1 MAIFAPSCRDS
12 RWGKKRVNKPF
23 AIFSGNAN
31 PELAQAVCK
40 HLGQPLASA
49 SVTRFAD
56 GEIYVEINQNVR
68 GVNCFV
74 IQPTCTPVND
84 NLMELLVITDALK
97 RSSANPIVAVMPYF
111 GYARQD
117 RKTRPRTPISA
128 RLAADL
134 LTAAGVHRVLA
145 IDLHAGQIQGFFN
158 IPVDHV
164 YAMPVM
170 MDYLRTKFGSDAVIV
185 SPDAGGVERARAFS
199 KRLDAGLAI
208 IDKRRPA
215 PNVAELVHIIGDV
228 KGRDC
233 IIIDD
238 MVDTAGTLCAAAKGL
253 TAQGAR
259 GVYACISH
267 GLLSGR
273 ALECITNSAIKELI
287 ITDSIPP
294 RDEIKASPKVRVLSV
309 APLLAEAVKRIHQ
322 GDSLS
327 SLFI

>member
-1 MAIFAPSCRDS
+1 
-12 RWGKKRVNKPF
+12 VTKPF
-23 AIFSGNAN
+23 AIFSGNAH
-31 PELAQAVCK
+31 PELAQSLCQ
-40 HLGQPLASA
+40 HLGQPLGDAK
-49 SVTRFAD
+49 VERFAD
-56 GEIYVEINQNVR
+56 GEVYVEINQNVR

-74 IQPTCTPVND
+74 VQPTCTPVND
-84 NLMELLVITDALK
+84 NLMELLVMTDALK
-97 RSSANPIVAVMPYF
+97 RSSANPIVAVIPYF

-145 IDLHAGQIQGFFN
+145 MDLHAGQIQGFFN
-158 IPVDHV
+158 IPVDHI

-170 MDYLRTKFGSDAVIV
+170 MEYLKTKFGSETVIV

-199 KRLDAGLAI
+199 KRLDASLAI

-215 PNVAELVHIIGDV
+215 PNVAELVNIIGDV
-228 KGRDC
+228 KGRDA

-253 TAQGAR
+253 TDKGAR
-259 GVYACISH
+259 AVYACISH
-267 GLLSGR
+267 GLLSGPAIER
-273 ALECITNSAIKELI
+273 IHASTIKELI

-294 RDEIKASPKVRVLSV
+294 RPEVKASPKVRVLSV
-309 APLLAEAVKRIHQ
+309 APLLGEAVKRIHM

>member
-1 MAIFAPSCRDS
+1 MT
-12 RWGKKRVNKPF
+12 KPF
-23 AIFSGNAN
+23 AIFSGNAH
-31 PELAQAVCK
+31 PELAQSLCQ
-40 HLGQPLASA
+40 HLGQPLGDAK
-49 SVTRFAD
+49 VERFAD
-56 GEIYVEINQNVR
+56 GEVYVEINQNVR

-74 IQPTCTPVND
+74 VQPTCTPVND
-84 NLMELLVITDALK
+84 NLMELLVMTDALK
-97 RSSANPIVAVMPYF
+97 RSSANPIVAVIPYF

-145 IDLHAGQIQGFFN
+145 MDLHAGQIQGFFN
-158 IPVDHV
+158 IPVDHI
-164 YAMPVM
+164 YGMPVM
-170 MDYLRTKFGSDAVIV
+170 MEYLKTKFGSETVIV

-199 KRLDAGLAI
+199 KRMDASLAI

-215 PNVAELVHIIGDV
+215 PNVAELVNIIGDV
-228 KGRDC
+228 KGRDA

-253 TAQGAR
+253 TDKGAR
-259 GVYACISH
+259 AVYACISH
-267 GLLSGR
+267 GLLSGPAIER
-273 ALECITNSAIKELI
+273 IHASTIKELI

-294 RDEIKASPKVRVLSV
+294 RPEVKASPKVRVLSV
-309 APLLAEAVKRIHQ
+309 APLLGEAVKRIHM

>member
-1 MAIFAPSCRDS
+1 
-12 RWGKKRVNKPF
+12 VTKPF
-23 AIFSGNAN
+23 AIFSGNAH
-31 PELAQAVCK
+31 PELAQSLCQ
-40 HLGQPLASA
+40 HLGQPLGSA
-49 SVTRFAD
+49 KVERFAD
-56 GEIYVEINQNVR
+56 GEVYVEINQNVR

-74 IQPTCTPVND
+74 VQPTCTPVND
-84 NLMELLVITDALK
+84 NLMELLVMTDALK
-97 RSSANPIVAVMPYF
+97 RSSANPIVAVIPYF

-145 IDLHAGQIQGFFN
+145 MDLHAGQIQGFFN
-158 IPVDHV
+158 IPVDHI

-170 MDYLRTKFGSDAVIV
+170 MDYLKTKFGSETVIV

-228 KGRDC
+228 KDRDA

-253 TAQGAR
+253 TEKGAR

-267 GLLSGR
+267 GLLSGP
-273 ALECITNSAIKELI
+273 ALERIHASTIKELI

-294 RDEIKASPKVRVLSV
+294 RPEVKASPKVRVISV
-309 APLLAEAVKRIHQ
+309 AHLLGEAVKRIHM

>member
-1 MAIFAPSCRDS
+1 M
-12 RWGKKRVNKPF
+12 NKPF
-23 AIFSGNAN
+23 AIFSGNSH
-31 PELAQAVCK
+31 PELAQSLCQ

-49 SVTRFAD
+49 KVERFAD
-56 GEIYVEINQNVR
+56 GEVYVEINQNVR

-74 IQPTCTPVND
+74 VQPTCTPVND
-84 NLMELLVITDALK
+84 NLMELLVMTDALK
-97 RSSANPIVAVMPYF
+97 RSSANPIVAVIPYF

-145 IDLHAGQIQGFFN
+145 MDLHAGQIQGFFN
-158 IPVDHV
+158 IPVDHI

-170 MDYLRTKFGSDAVIV
+170 MEYLKTKFGNDTVIV

-215 PNVAELVHIIGDV
+215 PNVAELVNIIGDV
-228 KGRDC
+228 KGRDA

-253 TAQGAR
+253 TDKGAR
-259 GVYACISH
+259 AVYACISH
-267 GLLSGR
+267 GLLSGP
-273 ALECITNSAIKELI
+273 ALDRIHASTIKELI

-294 RDEIKASPKVRVLSV
+294 RPDVKASPKVRVLSV
-309 APLLAEAVKRIHQ
+309 APLLGEAVKRIHM

>member
-1 MAIFAPSCRDS
+1 M
-12 RWGKKRVNKPF
+12 NKPF

-31 PELAQAVCK
+31 PELARALCG
-40 HLGQPLASA
+40 HLGQPLGSA
-49 SVTRFAD
+49 KVERFAD
-56 GEIYVEINQNVR
+56 GEVYVEIDQNVR

-74 IQPTCTPVND
+74 VQSTCTPVND
-84 NLMELLVITDALK
+84 NLMELLIMTDALK
-97 RSSANPIVAVMPYF
+97 RSSAKPIVAVMPYF

-128 RLAADL
+128 RLVADL
-134 LTAAGVHRVLA
+134 LTAAGLTRILA
-145 IDLHAGQIQGFFN
+145 MDLHAGQIQGFFD
-158 IPVDHV
+158 IPVDHI

-170 MDYLRTKFGSDAVIV
+170 MDYLRTKFDSSAVIV
-185 SPDAGGVERARAFS
+185 SPDAGGVERARAYS
-199 KRLDAGLAI
+199 KRLDASLAI

-228 KGRDC
+228 QDRDA

-238 MVDTAGTLCAAAKGL
+238 MVDTAGTLCAAANGL
-253 TAQGAR
+253 TKAGAR
-259 GVYACISH
+259 AVYGCITH
-267 GLLSGR
+267 GLLSGP
-273 ALECITNSAIKELI
+273 ALERIHASTIKELI

-294 RDEIKASPKVRVLSV
+294 RPEVKASSKVRVLSV
-309 APLLAEAVKRIHQ
+309 AHLLSEAVKRIHE